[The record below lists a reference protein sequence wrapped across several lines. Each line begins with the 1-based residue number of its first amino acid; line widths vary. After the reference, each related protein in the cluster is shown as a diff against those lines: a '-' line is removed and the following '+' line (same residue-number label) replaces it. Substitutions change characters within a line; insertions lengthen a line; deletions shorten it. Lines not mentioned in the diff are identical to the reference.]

1 MNRFAIAGV
10 LWFVAAGFA
19 IAVTL
24 TFRVDPVHWAL
35 TMAVSVAAAAAGL
48 WLIARSSALGLSAS
62 NVVAVV
68 WTVLYV
74 VLTVQQSDDVA
85 ATTTDV
91 ALIAI
96 GAAAGLAAYRAAARA
111 KLVGTLS

>member
-1 MNRFAIAGV
+1 VKRFANAGV
-10 LWFVAAGFA
+10 LWLVAAGFA

-35 TMAVSVAAAAAGL
+35 TMAVSVVAAAAGL
-48 WLIARSSALGLSAS
+48 WLIARPSALVLSAS

-68 WTVLYV
+68 WAVLYV
-74 VLTVQQSDDVA
+74 VLTLQQSDDVA
-85 ATTTDV
+85 AMTTDV

-96 GAAAGLAAYRAAARA
+96 GAAAGLAAYRAATKA
-111 KLVGTLS
+111 KLQGTIS

>member
-1 MNRFAIAGV
+1 VNRFAIAAV
-10 LWFVAAGFA
+10 LWLVAAGFA

-24 TFRVDPVHWAL
+24 TFRVDPVQWAV

-68 WTVLYV
+68 WAVLYV
-74 VLTVQQSDDVA
+74 LLTVQQSDDVA
-85 ATTTDV
+85 AMTTDV

-96 GAAAGLAAYRAAARA
+96 GAAAGLAAYRAATKA
-111 KLVGTLS
+111 KLEGTIS